1 MGFFSQFENYFVHVQ
16 CTYKVTSAA
25 SMCKHH
31 RVVTDQHIFAQ
42 ISQSFMNCVKH
53 AYALELMRVGGGHGC
68 WDGDDMFTSHPF

>member
-1 MGFFSQFENYFVHVQ
+1 
-16 CTYKVTSAA
+16 
-25 SMCKHH
+25 MCMHH